1 MTQTNAKSKS
11 EKFPPPHQDA
21 AVGYPQDTST
31 SHKGLSFGAPDT
43 SFGSSNF
50 NTRSPE
56 SVKSKGAAGG
66 GSSRNSKTNNKDPQ
80 RAPPSRKFI
89 RALKPSSIGLSMNL
103 LFKGN

>member
-21 AVGYPQDTST
+21 AVGYLQDTS
-31 SHKGLSFGAPDT
+31 HKVPASFGAPDT
-43 SFGSSNF
+43 SFGSSIF
-50 NTRSPE
+50 NSRSPG

-66 GSSRNSKTNNKDPQ
+66 SSRTRKTNKDLQ
-80 RAPPSRKFI
+80 RAPSRNFI

-103 LFKGN
+103 FFKGN